1 MAQPQRKPKLYCGN
15 QEELPPDYDDFGT
28 RYSCLR
34 SGVGIGLY
42 VIPEQKRQKAAA
54 ARHAL
59 TKAEIEKIAYRLGV
73 QIAGRTKQQLL
84 NAVIIALER
93 RI

>member
-15 QEELPPDYDDFGT
+15 KEELPPGYDDFGT

-42 VIPEQKRQKAAA
+42 VIPEQKRKKAAA
-54 ARHAL
+54 ARHPI
-59 TKAEIEKIAYRLGV
+59 TKVELEKIAQRLGLQV
-73 QIAGRTKQQLL
+73 AGRTKQQLL

-93 RI
+93 RA